1 MPVIPA
7 MRADPGYPG
16 YPGYPGLSSLTSC
29 SAGCCQH
36 PALYSTPVAKAA
48 VAKTSAVA
56 SRLAARGNYNS
67 RRAPR
72 AAKRRE
78 KRDRKFHAPKAKRIL
93 QEAPGAAS
101 SAMPVPSQS
110 SDPDGD
116 PAKVES
122 QARLDPLRSNPVEFA
137 GSSSRNKV
145 DPEGIPVGEHGAGS
159 QQEGRDKEIGGDR
172 ALGSPK
178 QSISNGMEENL
189 LELPQPGILE
199 ANGTGENELES
210 PKAAILDGAGENCP
224 ELPKAG
230 ILDGAGENCPE
241 SPKPGILDGA
251 GENCP
256 ESPKPAI
263 LEVDGAGEEPPE
275 SGKHIILDGMGQNH
289 LESSQLGILEGK
301 GAGEEQLES
310 PQMRIPEADGAGK
323 EQLES
328 LKLVILDGTGE
339 DQLESPK
346 PGISEVDGAAEEQ
359 LETPTHVISD
369 GAAEEHPESV
379 KPGISD
385 ADWAR
390 EEQPEPLKRGI
401 WDGAGGNQLEP
412 PKPGDCGADGSS
424 AEDTVTDTAPG
435 DSSEVPDA
443 AGEGEG
449 ALEEGGGTGIA
460 LSMDT
465 GSPDRP
471 RDPQSDGGDAES
483 RNSQS
488 GNPRMAAPGRDPAAT
503 STEPQE
509 HREETSPELPAE
521 KPFPG
526 VTGQQPWDTTGST
539 GNSPVQ
545 PRERAAEPADAS
557 DVIRGLIREL
567 SDLNRLAMGAH
578 RGLELLRR
586 PKPRRGRRPVPSG
599 SRWKEG

>member
-1 MPVIPA
+1 M
-7 MRADPGYPG
+7 G
-16 YPGYPGLSSLTSC
+16 
-29 SAGCCQH
+29 
-36 PALYSTPVAKAA
+36 
-48 VAKTSAVA
+48 
-56 SRLAARGNYNS
+56 
-67 RRAPR
+67 
-72 AAKRRE
+72 KRRTHTLPG
-78 KRDRKFHAPKAKRIL
+78 DRKFHAPKAKRIL
-93 QEAPGAAS
+93 QEAPGASAS
-101 SAMPVPSQS
+101 SAVPVPSQS

-122 QARLDPLRSNPVEFA
+122 QASLDPLRSNPLEFA
-137 GSSSRNKV
+137 GSNGRNKV

-159 QQEGRDKEIGGDR
+159 LQEGRDKIGGDR

-199 ANGTGENELES
+199 ANGTGEDEL
-210 PKAAILDGAGENCP
+210 
-224 ELPKAG
+224 
-230 ILDGAGENCPE
+230 E

-256 ESPKPAI
+256 ESPKAAI

-289 LESSQLGILEGK
+289 LESSQLGILEGN

-359 LETPTHVISD
+359 LETPTHAISD

-385 ADWAR
+385 ADGAR
-390 EEQPEPLKRGI
+390 EEQPEPLKQGI
-401 WDGAGGNQLEP
+401 WDGAGENQLEP
-412 PKPGDCGADGSS
+412 PKPGDCGAEGSS
-424 AEDTVTDTAPG
+424 PEDTETGTAPAE
-435 DSSEVPDA
+435 SSEVPDA
-443 AGEGEG
+443 AGGGEG

-465 GSPDRP
+465 GSPDGP
-471 RDPQSDGGDAES
+471 RDPQSDGGDTES

-488 GNPRMAAPGRDPAAT
+488 GNPRMATPGRDPAAS

-509 HREETSPELPAE
+509 HREGTSPELPAE
-521 KPFPG
+521 EPFPG
-526 VTGQQPWDTTGST
+526 ATGQQPWDTTGST

-545 PRERAAEPADAS
+545 PRESRAAEPADAS

-567 SDLNRLAMGAH
+567 SNLNRLAMGAH